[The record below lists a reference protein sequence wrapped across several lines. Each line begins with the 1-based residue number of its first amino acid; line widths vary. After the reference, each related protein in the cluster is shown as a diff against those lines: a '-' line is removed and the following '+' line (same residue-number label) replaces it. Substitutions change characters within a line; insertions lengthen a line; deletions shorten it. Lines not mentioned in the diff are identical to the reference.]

1 MHAQRTSK
9 DQPLQLRPMSHP
21 QETPSRC
28 QRHCPSYCDPI
39 VCTHRSPSGSPLAIS
54 TTHSSPARNRLSPQH
69 ATSSIHSRR
78 SQAPAQSAAA
88 ANARS
93 VLLRSSDVSCVIL
106 PSLGARLRHRVMRR
120 QLPRCHCRTGVHSGT
135 ARSFQFQHG
144 NRAHPC
150 QIYTDTPHPPARC
163 CKGLHDLAV
172 TSG

>member
-21 QETPSRC
+21 QEARC

-54 TTHSSPARNRLSPQH
+54 TTHRDSSPAGNRLSPQH

-106 PSLGARLRHRVMRR
+106 PRLGARLRHRVMRR
-120 QLPRCHCRTGVHSGT
+120 QLPRCRCRTGVHSGT

-144 NRAHPC
+144 NRAHRASPLP
-150 QIYTDTPHPPARC
+150 D
-163 CKGLHDLAV
+163 LHGHTAPSCPMLQGAA
-172 TSG
+172 